1 MTGINRSMF
10 EDEKYFGKSL
20 FRTFT
25 YFGIHNTDVTIP
37 GDINTELFDCYYA
50 SNTLYFLNSKE
61 RMSIVIDIFD
71 FARSEDI
78 ENAMSINNKKTITVI
93 VEGLGIPSNFTKEIR
108 LDPNIHPF
116 RESLNPFFA
125 GGNYG
130 AKYGE
135 EPTDYIP
142 PSSYQVTRDNLGITE
157 WSIESDE
164 SFDTQYANGNYRR
177 SWLNRLHGDII
188 DMAFFI
194 ETNE

>member
-20 FRTFT
+20 FRSFT
-25 YFGIHNTDVTIP
+25 YLGITPDNTTIP
-37 GDINTELFDCYYA
+37 EDVNGDLFDCYYA

-61 RMSIVIDIFD
+61 KINMGIEIFD
-71 FARSEDI
+71 FTRTDDV
-78 ENAMSINNKKTITVI
+78 ENKLAINSKKTINVVI
-93 VEGLGIPSNFTKEIR
+93 EGLGIPANFTKEIK
-108 LDPNIHPF
+108 LDPTIHPF
-116 RESLNPFFA
+116 RESAIFT

-135 EPTDYIP
+135 NPVNTIP
-142 PSSYQVTRDNLGITE
+142 SSSYQVERVNLGISE
-157 WSIESDE
+157 WDDSGNFTSV
-164 SFDTQYANGNYRR
+164 QYANANYRR

>member
-25 YFGIHNTDVTIP
+25 YFGITPVNAEIP
-37 GDINTELFDCYYA
+37 EDINAELFDCYYA
-50 SNTLYFLNSKE
+50 SNTLYFLNSEE
-61 RMSIVIDIFD
+61 RMNIGIEIFD
-71 FARSEDI
+71 FTRTDDV
-78 ENAMSINNKKTITVI
+78 ENKLSINSKKTINVV
-93 VEGLGIPSNFTKEIR
+93 VEGLGIPANFTKEIR
-108 LDPNIHPF
+108 LDPTIHPF
-116 RESLNPFFA
+116 RESLRT

-130 AKYGE
+130 ARYGE
-135 EPTDYIP
+135 NPVSTIP
-142 PSSYQVTRDNLGITE
+142 LSSYQVTRNNLGISE
-157 WSIESDE
+157 WVIESDE
-164 SFDTQYANGNYRR
+164 SFDAQYANGNYRR

>member
-25 YFGIHNTDVTIP
+25 YFGITPVNAEIP
-37 GDINTELFDCYYA
+37 EDINAELFDCYYA
-50 SNTLYFLNSKE
+50 SNTLYFLNSEE
-61 RMSIVIDIFD
+61 RMNIGIEIFD
-71 FARSEDI
+71 FTSTDDA
-78 ENAMSINNKKTITVI
+78 ENKLSINSKKTINVV
-93 VEGLGIPSNFTKEIR
+93 VEGLGIPANFTKEIK
-108 LDPNIHPF
+108 LDPTIHPF
-116 RESLNPFFA
+116 REVLQS

-135 EPTDYIP
+135 NPVSTIP
-142 PSSYQVTRDNLGITE
+142 SSSYQVTRDNLGISE
-157 WSIESDE
+157 WVIESDE
-164 SFDTQYANGNYRR
+164 SFDAQYANGNYRR

-188 DMAFFI
+188 DMAFYI

>member
-20 FRTFT
+20 FRSFT
-25 YFGIHNTDVTIP
+25 YLGITPDNTTIP
-37 GDINTELFDCYYA
+37 EDVNGDLFDCYYA

-61 RMSIVIDIFD
+61 KINMGIEIFD
-71 FARSEDI
+71 FTRTDDV
-78 ENAMSINNKKTITVI
+78 ENKLAINSKKTINVVI
-93 VEGLGIPSNFTKEIR
+93 EGLGIPANFTKEIK
-108 LDPNIHPF
+108 LDPTIHPF
-116 RESLNPFFA
+116 RKMFT

-130 AKYGE
+130 ARYGE
-135 EPTDYIP
+135 NPVNTIP
-142 PSSYQVTRDNLGITE
+142 SSSYQVERVNLGISE
-157 WSIESDE
+157 WDDGGN
-164 SFDTQYANGNYRR
+164 SFDRSYANTNYRE

>member
-25 YFGIHNTDVTIP
+25 YLGITPVDVEIP
-37 GDINTELFDCYYA
+37 EDINSDLFDCYYA

-61 RMSIVIDIFD
+61 RMNMEIEIFD
-71 FARSEDI
+71 FTRTDDV
-78 ENAMSINNKKTITVI
+78 ENKLSINNKKTVNVV
-93 VEGLGIPSNFTKEIR
+93 VEGLGIPANFTKEIKI
-108 LDPNIHPF
+108 DPSIHPF
-116 RESLNPFFA
+116 RENAILT

-135 EPTDYIP
+135 NPVNTIP
-142 PSSYQVTRDNLGITE
+142 QASYQVTRDNLGIPE
-157 WSIESDE
+157 WVIESDE

-188 DMAFFI
+188 DMAFYI